1 MNVWCILAEEEL
13 QKSQKRYKKHYE
25 KKAKPRCLEV
35 GDQVLILLLT
45 DSYKLLMQWRGQYI
59 VESRAGANAYRMG
72 MGSKTKIYHLNMLRQ
87 NIAKDDAITA
97 VARVIYQ
104 ETHAELGEVPDLE
117 DYHQKEGDWDI
128 KLGDNLSEDQ

>member
-1 MNVWCILAEEEL
+1 
-13 QKSQKRYKKHYE
+13 
-25 KKAKPRCLEV
+25 
-35 GDQVLILLLT
+35 
-45 DSYKLLMQWRGQYI
+45 
-59 VESRAGANAYRMG
+59 
-72 MGSKTKIYHLNMLRQ
+72 MLRQ

-104 ETHAELGEVPDLE
+104 ETHPELGEVLDLE